1 MKIFKFVLILLILTT
16 VYEPYLVSASSE
28 TELIVNGD
36 FESDLDEWDPYFYHE
51 THGKIAIT
59 AGTKHSGTKSVRT
72 WANPIPQSPYTLKRG
87 GGATQIVQTNIKDL
101 DMILSFWV
109 LPAVAGR
116 NDHTNIR
123 TIIHMKL
130 EDGRSINLSYYV
142 AWAPPAVGEFLYNTS
157 DNTIFF
163 LLESMQDM
171 TPMPEPQTPQPE
183 SGIHQWSFIKRNVGN
198 DFFTKHGNPQNI
210 ILKELTVSFELTT
223 VSHLQTPDA
232 FWDEISLIAETET
245 SQPEPPI
252 TSTPKPE
259 PSEPIITSIPTLDP
273 SKPTTSTPYTTSPPT
288 EENQLNVLTNNYG
301 IIIITALI
309 IIAILVIAGRKKSH
323 QKKDPAKY
331 CMNCGA
337 TIEVTSDFCE
347 QCGTKQES

>member
-1 MKIFKFVLILLILTT
+1 MKLFKFVLILLILTA
-16 VYEPYLVSASSE
+16 VYEPYLVSASSK

-36 FESDLDEWDPYFYHE
+36 FESNLNEWEPYVYHE
-51 THGKIAIT
+51 THGNIAIT
-59 AGTKHSGTKSVRT
+59 EGTKHSGSKSVRT
-72 WANPIPQSPYTLKRG
+72 WADPIPQSAYTLKRG

-109 LPAVAGR
+109 LPAVSGR

-130 EDGRSINLSYYV
+130 DDGRSINLSYYV
-142 AWAPPAVGEFLYNTS
+142 AWAPPTVGEFLYNTS

-163 LLESMQDM
+163 LLEPMEDM
-171 TPMPEPQTPQPE
+171 TPMPDPQTPQPE
-183 SGIHQWSFIKRNVGN
+183 SKIHQWTFIKRNVSN
-198 DFFTKHGNPQNI
+198 DFLSKHGNPQNI
-210 ILKELTVSFELTT
+210 ILKELAISFELTT

-259 PSEPIITSIPTLDP
+259 PSEPAITSTPTLDP
-273 SKPTTSTPYTTSPPT
+273 KPTTSTSYTTSPPI
-288 EENQLNVLTNNYG
+288 EENQLNVLTDNYG

-309 IIAILVIAGRKKSH
+309 IITILVIAVRKKSQ
-323 QKKDPAKY
+323 QKKESTKY

-337 TIEVTSDFCE
+337 TIEILSDFCE
-347 QCGTKQES
+347 QCGTKQRI